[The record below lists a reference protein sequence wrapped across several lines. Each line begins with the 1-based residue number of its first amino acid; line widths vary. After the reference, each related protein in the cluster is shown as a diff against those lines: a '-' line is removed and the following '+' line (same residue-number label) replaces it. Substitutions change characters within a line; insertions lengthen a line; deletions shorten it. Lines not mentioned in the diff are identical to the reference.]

1 MEIKQIKELARV
13 MKENDLTALE
23 IHEEG
28 SSIRLERNREIAAVP
43 ASSLPGTAGQAS
55 SPFTPAGAEPAAPLE

>member
-28 SSIRLERNREIAAVP
+28 SSIRLERKSGNCRCTGFFP
-43 ASSLPGTAGQAS
+43 ARHGGKSFFSLYPGGS
-55 SPFTPAGAEPAAPLE
+55 